1 MCHQI
6 SRGRRMRP
14 LPPQHPPRSQLT
26 SQEEQ
31 QLPQALLVELQGVTV
46 VFAFLLLQ
54 ETPGGPA
61 AAGGGYA
68 GSLPTQGERGPP
80 QIQHSP

>member
-1 MCHQI
+1 
-6 SRGRRMRP
+6 MRP

-26 SQEEQ
+26 GQEEQ
-31 QLPQALLVELQGVTV
+31 QLPQALLVELQGVTII
-46 VFAFLLLQ
+46 FAFLLLQ

-68 GSLPTQGERGPP
+68 GSLPTWVCPFLFHSRGEGTPP
-80 QIQHSP
+80 QIHHSP